1 MQRRLSPFRGYDSG
15 DLPVGHV
22 RQTSEHI
29 PQVSVRIDPAA
40 TAAFDDGVED
50 GAALA
55 GIGFSEKEPVLFS
68 NSSRPDRVLYAEEPI
83 MPRRFREG

>member
-1 MQRRLSPFRGYDSG
+1 
-15 DLPVGHV
+15 V
-22 RQTSEHI
+22 RQTSEDI
-29 PQVSVRIDPAA
+29 PEVSIWIDRA
-40 TAAFDDGVED
+40 TTTTLDDGVED